1 MFNQILVPEHNLGIT
16 VLLAL
21 VPLIV
26 LLCLLAVFRV
36 TAWLSTLIAS
46 IVTVL
51 IAVWVWGAPFSKTVE
66 SYVFGSLQGGWSIN
80 WITLWGVVIF
90 NTLVVTGNFDRFQ
103 KWMVRHATA
112 DSRIQTVMLASAFGA
127 ILERLVGCGYLW
139 AGVSRLRE
147 GLAMPDRGAIRVA
160 PLP

>member
-1 MFNQILVPEHNLGIT
+1 GGVVFAFNRKDRNHSHRGVYRERAIWQHDEGICIRKPPS
-16 VLLAL
+16 V
-21 VPLIV
+21 
-26 LLCLLAVFRV
+26 
-36 TAWLSTLIAS
+36 
-46 IVTVL
+46 
-51 IAVWVWGAPFSKTVE
+51 
-66 SYVFGSLQGGWSIN
+66 WSIN

-90 NTLVVTGNFDRFQ
+90 NTLVVTGNFDRFK

-112 DSRIQTVMLASAFGA
+112 DIRIQTIMLASAFGA